1 MPIFQLHLPILDEI
15 KEKGL
20 KTTLRDRT
28 EDVVTRVTSGLSPAD
43 IRSLLRDD
51 PPGRPNPRL
60 KPHSEG
66 FWLHMKPTYY
76 HQMVD
81 GVYPTFRLGWLSTF
95 FFVFEIVT
103 GVLLMVYYTP
113 AP

>member
-1 MPIFQLHLPILDEI
+1 MAIFRPHIPILDDI

-20 KTTLRDRT
+20 TTTLRDT
-28 EDVVTRVTSGLSPAD
+28 TNDVVTRVTAGLSPSE
-43 IRSLLRDD
+43 IRSVLRDD

-76 HQMVD
+76 H
-81 GVYPTFRLGWLSTF
+81 RLMD
-95 FFVFEIVT
+95 VFLT
-103 GVLLMVYYTP
+103 
-113 AP
+113 